1 MSGLAS
7 PPLVTFALVT
17 YNQVAYVRAAVE
29 AAFGQEYP
37 RLQIVISDDCSTDGT
52 FDVLK
57 DLVGGYDGPH
67 EVILRQTAANRG
79 SLLHVKEVAAVALG
93 DLIVLAAG
101 DDVSSAKR
109 TRVLANAWQETG
121 AWAMCSRYDLI
132 DESGALISR
141 SVSAPVLQSR
151 TFRRY
156 LYEED
161 GPIKVVHGCTSA
173 YAREVFD
180 CLQNSSDDYILA
192 EDGAL
197 TVLVNLMGKKIV
209 HLEDSLVGY
218 RVSRDSLTN
227 SRRTRQPTLLE
238 LRSDEERIARF
249 ARAQANRCR
258 LFLRMNEYL
267 GPLQVR
273 RLQVENVERDLAYEQ
288 VKADWWTYGFWRRLH
303 CVATYPWS
311 SWMVGRLFGL
321 KIFLSVKWIVRR
333 IPRGSVPMS

>member
-1 MSGLAS
+1 MSGLVS
-7 PPLVTFALVT
+7 PPLVTFALIT
-17 YNQVAYVRAAVE
+17 YNQEAYVRSAVE
-29 AAFGQEYP
+29 AAFGQEYA

-52 FDVLK
+52 FRILK
-57 DLVGGYDGPH
+57 DLVDGYDGPH
-67 EVILRQTAANRG
+67 DVVLRQTAANRG
-79 SLLHVKEVAAVALG
+79 SLLHLKEVAEVSIG
-93 DLIVLAAG
+93 GLIVLAAG
-101 DDVSSAKR
+101 DDISSASR

-132 DESGALISR
+132 DESGLVMFH
-141 SVSAPVLQSR
+141 SVVAPVLQSK

-156 LYEED
+156 LHEED
-161 GPIKVVHGCTSA
+161 GPIKVIHGCTSA

-180 CLQNSSDDYILA
+180 CLKTSSGDYILA

-197 TVLVNLMGKKIV
+197 TILVNLMGKKVV
-209 HLEDSLVGY
+209 HLEDNLVGY

-227 SRRTRQPTLLE
+227 SERKRKPTLLE

-273 RLQVENVERDLAYEQ
+273 RLQVENVKKDLAYEQ
-288 VKADWWTYGFWRRLH
+288 VKADWWTYGFWRRLL
-303 CVATYPWS
+303 CVAAYPWS

-321 KIFLSVKWIVRR
+321 RIFLSVKWLVRR
-333 IPRGSVPMS
+333 IPRDSVPM